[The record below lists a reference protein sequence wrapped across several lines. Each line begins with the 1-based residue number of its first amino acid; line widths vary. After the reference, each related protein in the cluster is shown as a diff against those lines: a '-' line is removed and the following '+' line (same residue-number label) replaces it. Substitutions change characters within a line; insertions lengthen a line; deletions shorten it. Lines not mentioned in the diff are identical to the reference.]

1 MANIFISQQWM
12 DTLCQKLNND
22 ARYAK
27 IASKWEGDLSIAIE
41 PSGDLTEPLFVY
53 LDLWHGTCRE
63 AKLISA
69 LEGLNPAFTLTA
81 TYNDIT
87 DLLTG
92 KLDPMQALMI
102 RKLRVQGSMAYMMRN
117 VPTVLDF
124 VRVAREATADI
135 LS

>member
-12 DTLCQKLNND
+12 DTLCQKLNSD
-22 ARYAK
+22 ARYAQ

-69 LEGLNPAFTLTA
+69 LDGLNPAFTLTA
-81 TYNDIT
+81 TYDDIT

-124 VRVAREATADI
+124 VRVAREVTSVI

>member
-1 MANIFISQQWM
+1 MANIFISQEWM
-12 DTLCQKLNND
+12 DTLCQKLNSD
-22 ARYAK
+22 ARYAQ

-53 LDLWHGTCRE
+53 LDLWHGSCRE
-63 AKLISA
+63 AKLVSA
-69 LEGLNPAFTLTA
+69 LEGLTPAFTLTA
-81 TYNDIT
+81 TYDDIT
-87 DLLTG
+87 KILTG
-92 KLDPMQALMI
+92 KLDPMQAMMI

-124 VRVAREATADI
+124 VRVAREATSEI